1 MKKQYRVFDRIISAV
16 AMLML
21 VAGGN
26 AFAFADD
33 GGNVIND
40 DKNKVRWTVVGP
52 DGGDVR
58 AIVVDPKDKNRLY
71 ISTLDGQIHTS
82 ADGGRTWT
90 LLVNLEKPQ
99 LVIDNLI
106 VDPRDSN
113 VIYASGHRHKSPGGF
128 FKTKDGG
135 KTWKEAKELKNEP
148 IHAMA
153 QSGSD
158 PNYLFVGTTEGVWVS
173 KDSGDDWEKISSS
186 SMPINVNSLAID
198 PRSPSTIYAGTWW
211 RPYKSTDNGQSW
223 KLIKDGMIDDSDI
236 FAITINGK
244 NRDHI
249 VASACSGIYES
260 MNGGEKW
267 RKIQGIPS
275 TSRRTRDIM
284 QHPSKPGTLF
294 AATTEGFWMSAN
306 SGASWSMTTPKTLEI
321 NAIAVHPDAPDRV
334 FIATNNNGVMVSN
347 DGGRNFA
354 QTNLNFTSR
363 FAYSV
368 TADVAVPGRL
378 YATTHN
384 TASSGGFFF
393 ISSDSGAT
401 WKAARG
407 LDMNKIAPFAVLQD
421 RVDPMRMFLGTNDGV
436 YRSLD
441 RGESWTLLSAP
452 KTKAPAKRS
461 PAKKMT
467 AAQRKAAAEAAKK
480 AALEPKLVPAITEK
494 VKVLA
499 FTEDDKNGL
508 LAGTDNGLY
517 RTYDVSKGWEKL
529 PFGNGLN
536 ENVFAVYNSPL
547 VPGTIWVGTANSGVL
562 VSTDDGKTWQK
573 TGEFPAN
580 IPVVSLAGD
589 PKRPNYVYAG
599 TTQTL
604 YLSRDGGRTWIRRGG
619 HLPLGKYTSIL
630 INPENTDEVF
640 VSSAL
645 ESDGGIY
652 YSSDAGNQWR
662 RFDSKDIKVPSRRV
676 WAMAFDPETP
686 GRIYAASHSSGIYRI
701 DRLSDVAANTA
712 AAETVS
718 KSNGN

>member
-1 MKKQYRVFDRIISAV
+1 
-16 AMLML
+16 
-21 VAGGN
+21 
-26 AFAFADD
+26 
-33 GGNVIND
+33 
-40 DKNKVRWTVVGP
+40 
-52 DGGDVR
+52 
-58 AIVVDPKDKNRLY
+58 
-71 ISTLDGQIHTS
+71 
-82 ADGGRTWT
+82 
-90 LLVNLEKPQ
+90 
-99 LVIDNLI
+99 
-106 VDPRDSN
+106 
-113 VIYASGHRHKSPGGF
+113 
-128 FKTKDGG
+128 
-135 KTWKEAKELKNEP
+135 
-148 IHAMA
+148 
-153 QSGSD
+153 
-158 PNYLFVGTTEGVWVS
+158 
-173 KDSGDDWEKISSS
+173 
-186 SMPINVNSLAID
+186 
-198 PRSPSTIYAGTWW
+198 
-211 RPYKSTDNGQSW
+211 
-223 KLIKDGMIDDSDI
+223 
-236 FAITINGK
+236 
-244 NRDHI
+244 
-249 VASACSGIYES
+249 
-260 MNGGEKW
+260 
-267 RKIQGIPS
+267 
-275 TSRRTRDIM
+275 
-284 QHPSKPGTLF
+284 
-294 AATTEGFWMSAN
+294 MSAN

-452 KTKAPAKRS
+452 KTKAPAKRA

-718 KSNGN
+718 KANGN